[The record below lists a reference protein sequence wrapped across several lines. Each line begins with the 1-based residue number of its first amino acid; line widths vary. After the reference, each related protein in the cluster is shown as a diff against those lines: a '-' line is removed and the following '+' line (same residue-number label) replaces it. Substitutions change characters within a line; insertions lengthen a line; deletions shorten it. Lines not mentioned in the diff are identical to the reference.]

1 MPRRDGFYVNNMI
14 SIQNI
19 SKTFGQNK
27 AVDNLSLE
35 VSKGEVVGFL
45 GPNGAGKTT
54 TMRMICG
61 FLTPGSGQ
69 ILIDG
74 KKLEDNPEE
83 IKRRFGYLPEN
94 NPLYEDMLVSEYLSF
109 VADLKGIPK
118 SEKGQ
123 VLKEIAKETG
133 INEVYYRPISELS
146 KGYRQRVGLA
156 QAILHKPEILIF
168 DEPTEGL
175 DPNQRV
181 EIRKLITELG
191 KDRTVLISTH
201 VLGEVSAMCNRMV
214 IINKGKLA
222 ADGTL
227 DDLTSM
233 AKGKKRVIVEVL
245 GEHVEENLRKIE
257 AVGSIVSKPA
267 DHDRE
272 NFTLHL
278 EKTEDIRPQIFNL
291 AKQHNW
297 TLYELH
303 QEETSLEDVFR
314 ELTV

>member
-1 MPRRDGFYVNNMI
+1 MI

-19 SKTFGQNK
+19 SKTFGTNK

-35 VSKGEVVGFL
+35 VKKGEVVGML

-61 FLTPGSGQ
+61 FLNPGSGQ
-69 ILIDG
+69 ILIDN
-74 KKLEDNPEE
+74 KKIEDAPEE
-83 IKRRFGYLPEN
+83 VKKRFGYLPEN

-109 VADLKGIPK
+109 VASLKGTPK
-118 SEKGQ
+118 SERSV
-123 VLKEIAKETG
+123 VLKDIAKSTG
-133 INEVYYRPISELS
+133 IGEVYFRPISELS
-146 KGYRQRVGLA
+146 KGFRQRVGLA
-156 QAILHKPEILIF
+156 QAILHKPDILVL

-201 VLGEVSAMCNRMV
+201 VLGEVSAMCNRVV
-214 IINKGKLA
+214 IIKKGKLA
-222 ADGTL
+222 ADGTI
-227 DDLTSM
+227 DDLSSM
-233 AKGKKRVIVEVL
+233 AKGKNRVIVEVQ
-245 GEHVEENLRKIE
+245 GDHIEENLRDIE
-257 AVGSIVSKPA
+257 AVGNIVSKPLP
-267 DHDRE
+267 DNLER
-272 NFTLHL
+272 FTLHL
-278 EKTEDIRPQIFNL
+278 EKKEDIRPQVFNL
-291 AKQHNW
+291 AKQHGW
-297 TLYELH
+297 VLYELH

>member
-1 MPRRDGFYVNNMI
+1 MI

-19 SKTFGQNK
+19 SKSFGPNK

-35 VSKGEVVGFL
+35 IKKGEVVGLL

-54 TMRMICG
+54 TIRMICG
-61 FLTPGSGQ
+61 FLYPDSGQ
-69 ILIDG
+69 VLIDG
-74 KKLEDNPEE
+74 KKIEENPEE
-83 IKRRFGYLPEN
+83 VKKRFGYLPEN

-109 VADLKGIPK
+109 VASLKDIPK
-118 SEKGQ
+118 SERSST
-123 VLKEIAKETG
+123 LKEIAKETG
-133 INEVYYRPISELS
+133 IANVYFKPISELS

-156 QAILHKPEILIF
+156 QAILHKPDILVF

-201 VLGEVSAMCNRMV
+201 VLGEVGAMCNRVV
-214 IINKGKLA
+214 IINKGRLA
-222 ADGTL
+222 ADGTMA
-227 DDLTSM
+227 DLSSM
-233 AKGKKRVIVEVL
+233 TRGKRRVIVEVQ
-245 GEHVEENLRKIE
+245 GDHVEENLRKIE
-257 AVGSIVSKPA
+257 AVGNIVSKPLQNNL
-267 DHDRE
+267 E
-272 NFTLHL
+272 QFTLHL
-278 EKTEDIRPQIFNL
+278 EKKEDIRPQIFNL
-291 AKQHNW
+291 AKQHGW
-297 TLYELH
+297 MLYELH

>member
-1 MPRRDGFYVNNMI
+1 MI

-19 SKTFGQNK
+19 SKSFGSNK

-35 VSKGEVVGFL
+35 IKKGEVVGLL

-61 FLTPGSGQ
+61 FLYPDSGQ
-69 ILIDG
+69 VLIDG
-74 KKLEDNPEE
+74 KKIEENPEE
-83 IKRRFGYLPEN
+83 VKKRFGYLPEN

-109 VADLKGIPK
+109 VASLKDIPK
-118 SEKGQ
+118 SERSDT
-123 VLKEIAKETG
+123 LKEIAKETG
-133 INEVYYRPISELS
+133 VAEVYFKPIGELS

-156 QAILHKPEILIF
+156 QAILHKPDILIF

-201 VLGEVSAMCNRMV
+201 VLGEVGAMCNRVV

-222 ADGTL
+222 ADGTMA
-227 DDLTSM
+227 DLSSM
-233 AKGKKRVIVEVL
+233 TRGKRRVIVEVQ
-245 GEHVEENLRKIE
+245 GDHVEENLRNID
-257 AVGSIVSKPA
+257 AVGSIVSKPLL
-267 DHDRE
+267 DNLE
-272 NFTLHL
+272 QFTLHL
-278 EKTEDIRPQIFNL
+278 EKKEDIRPQIFNL
-291 AKQHNW
+291 AKQHGW
-297 TLYELH
+297 VLYELH

-314 ELTV
+314 ELTVD